1 MSAVPITSPVP
12 WTNSPVDSTAPNN
25 IDSAVRTWL
34 NQQGIQDLTQ
44 LTPENLQAL
53 MTFLQ
58 QHATVPGAPDLLA
71 KLTELQT
78 NWKASTTGQDKLSN
92 AINTLKFQQQF
103 VGLLANATTGQD
115 GLDTAKNAIEGPLNA
130 LENLQKA
137 ILQGSMSIDKD
148 SGRATEKAVTD
159 MLAQLDALKNSGV
172 DLKSLGLQGL
182 YDNLTQALN
191 EYHAAV
197 AEAGGDP
204 VKLDMAGSIFRKA
217 VATVRKDYL
226 VSTGLS
232 ATHGLV
238 QKEQDVIE
246 GEDVYQDYL
255 NTPRD
260 ENWKP
265 AAPGVT
271 LRDFQN
277 AYKEAER
284 MYNDAKAHGDQDGMN
299 YFRER
304 MNIIR
309 TGIEGLESGK
319 ENTLIVIVTMYVSLL
334 NLDTVRLETLRV
346 RALDSGNQKLADRI
360 SERIDTINQLI
371 QEINKGQTR
380 LLSGVE
386 NIMASVRA

>member
-1 MSAVPITSPVP
+1 MSAVPTTSPVP

-25 IDSAVRTWL
+25 IDSVIRSWL
-34 NQQGIQDLTQ
+34 NQQGLQDLTQ

-58 QHATVPGAPDLLA
+58 QHSSVPGAADLLT
-71 KLTELQT
+71 KLTELQSS
-78 NWKASTTGQDKLSN
+78 WKASTTGQDKLAN

-115 GLDTAKNAIEGPLNA
+115 GLDTAKSSIEGPLNA
-130 LENLQKA
+130 LEKVQRA

-148 SGRATEKAVTD
+148 SGRATEAAVTD
-159 MLAQLDALKNSGV
+159 MLAQLDALKNSGA

-191 EYHAAV
+191 QYHTAV

-204 VKLDMAGSIFRKA
+204 VKLDMAGSVFRQA
-217 VATVRKDYL
+217 VATARKDYL

-232 ATHGLV
+232 ETHGLV
-238 QKEQDVIE
+238 QKELDVIE

-271 LRDFQN
+271 LRDFKN

-319 ENTLIVIVTMYVSLL
+319 ENTLIVIVTMYISLL